1 MKLTV
6 KAFAK
11 LNLTLDI
18 LETLPNGY
26 HSIESIF
33 QSVSLHD
40 ILYIESGT
48 KEISVTCSDPN
59 IPQGK
64 DNICYKAI
72 ETFLKHAGI
81 NDGVSVHIEKHI
93 PEAAG
98 MGGGSADAAATLLA
112 LSQIY
117 RHILDNKELWNIA
130 MQLGAD
136 VPFCM
141 AGGACIAR
149 GTGEILTP
157 ISSCPDC
164 DIVLVKQGTKPSTAE
179 LYKRFDMKGSSV
191 HPDTAAAILA
201 LEAENLE
208 DVADNI
214 ANCFSPLWGESV
226 SKIKSDMLMCGALAA
241 ELTGSGP
248 TVFGFF
254 KKGKGQAALEFLKK
268 RYPIAYLCHP
278 TKSGVEFVKKEI

>member
-18 LETLPNGY
+18 LGTLPNGY

-33 QSVSLHD
+33 QSISLHD
-40 ILYIESGT
+40 ILLIESGT
-48 KEISVTCSDPN
+48 KEISVTCSNPN
-59 IPQGK
+59 IPQGEE
-64 DNICYKAI
+64 NICYKAI

-112 LSQIY
+112 LSKIY
-117 RHILDNKELWNIA
+117 RHILDDKALRSIA
-130 MQLGAD
+130 AQLGAD

-141 AGGACIAR
+141 MGGACIAT

-157 ISSCPDC
+157 LPPCPDC
-164 DIVLVKQGTKPSTAE
+164 DIVLVKQGAKPSTAE
-179 LYKRFDMKGSSV
+179 LYKRFDMKGSPAHS
-191 HPDTAAAILA
+191 DTAAAILA
-201 LEAENLE
+201 LEAGNLD
-208 DVADNI
+208 DVTDNVS
-214 ANCFSPLWGESV
+214 NCFAPLWGESV
-226 SKIKSDMLMCGALAA
+226 SKIKSDMLICGALAA

-248 TVFGFF
+248 TVFGIF

-268 RYPIAYLCHP
+268 YYSIAYLCHP
-278 TKSGVEFVKKEI
+278 TGTGVEFVKKEI